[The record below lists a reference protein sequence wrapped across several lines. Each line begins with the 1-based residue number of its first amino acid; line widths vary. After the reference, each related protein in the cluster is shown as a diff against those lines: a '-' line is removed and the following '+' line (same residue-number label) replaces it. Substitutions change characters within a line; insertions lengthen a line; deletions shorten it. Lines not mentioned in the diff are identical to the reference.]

1 MHGLSHGMSGSTFL
15 QAASAIGLLKKC
27 LAVLGDEAC
36 VQFCLCASLAAGEQ
50 HEGVSCTGVE
60 DQARVGLIR
69 VVNNA

>member
-1 MHGLSHGMSGSTFL
+1 MRGLSHGMSGSTLL
-15 QAASAIGLLKKC
+15 QAAGGIGLLKKG

-36 VQFCLCASLAAGEQ
+36 VQLCLPASLAAGEQ
-50 HEGVSCTGVE
+50 QEGVSCTGVE